1 MKTKEK
7 ISLLLL
13 TSLYLLMTIS
23 FVPGSVVGTLNA
35 TLGHLMVTLPYTIGL
50 TIIAVSLVQ
59 KIVGQKLLPDRIARI
74 YLTIGLLAEFF
85 YAIYHYAE
93 QGQI

>member
-23 FVPGSVVGTLNA
+23 FVPGSVTGTLNA